1 MELSCREVPI
11 YGQQSMLAVFEATCP
26 VPDGAEW
33 YFVYEGSSQ
42 NHVTVAQ
49 RLNAKTL
56 ESVVPGHD
64 TLEDVT
70 VLACTYTEAQ
80 TVSILGCSR
89 ITYIEDVASKLTQV
103 LVESAGMVDCT
114 SHLTLLEQFGL
125 TREAAQS
132 LDENMTA
139 AIEHLE
145 LPPSWNLL
153 GKWSGKEIN
162 RKETLLHVSV
172 RLGLYKFS
180 QFLLCQPGGIQAA
193 IVPNEEGLMPVD
205 LALQNGMHCLA
216 EYLKA
221 YLYWKKLLG
230 IGALLFRWWKN
241 NTVCI
246 ENSQVTPS
254 VGISKTYG
262 DSHILQKCRSRPNT
276 PILTVDNKI
285 RHSLESDILLLRGY
299 IHDTNLE
306 NTGNANMDELKLN
319 HLCTGED
326 HSEVKEEQACPRNLV
341 LSQSK
346 WWFSFSMWI
355 ETNFCSETFTNEPGH
370 SMGSTEKETCV
381 EHASTL
387 GNQAGLLLDGV
398 DQALLDTECKHSSQE
413 FLKKSTPS
421 LSTFLAAARP
431 SSMLND
437 REEIYVNCM
446 VVDQVNEGSINYNS
460 NKLTSA
466 STSTTNALHEKS
478 SDDHLC
484 RAYNVPQSMES
495 NIPTSLEDNL
505 CKKHSNYYLEDHI
518 DTLLK
523 EDQNDFTEQV
533 SDLSSPDSIL
543 CRSSLLSQQH
553 DCVKAESLSTSIKYK
568 QRFSFDGIDA
578 DSEGEE
584 VSDRSP
590 GSCTPKSPNS
600 VALFASSGDELDS
613 FEIHQETEINI
624 KESESRSSSNSLLP
638 KESEDTGI
646 RLRSYSLSS
655 PKVTQS
661 KSRFMKDFGVFDSPN
676 EDGVFSSGRSL
687 LQALSLSKSVSLL
700 HHSKQRTFS
709 LPEHPKEKRE
719 LSFRKWAQSADEEG
733 SSELADSLQHLTL
746 SEFLKEIEEEE
757 WGKYIIPSKAETEK
771 CKVSRTFSFLKNRM
785 TSTRNKGKG
794 KHKDPKEKEKW
805 SNGHHFIAGI
815 ISGTLQ
821 CMVCDKLA
829 GGKDVLQC
837 FNCTMSI
844 HKSCRD
850 SVPMCIKAK
859 YPNLQDK
866 CHVTSRSKPTHCV
879 HSNSLKDAS
888 QPAFLSMNST
898 SSSLPIGLFAVKR
911 ETLLQHQP
919 LSKSASSISVERR
932 ITESMDMEVDSY
944 VSRSKSQSEELLQ
957 TMGTSPSTELLA
969 LEDNV
974 VPSIRGE
981 LEFDAQE
988 FKAESWSLAVDHA
1001 FSSKQQKDLIQR
1013 QDVIYELMQ
1022 TEMHH
1027 IRTLEIMSEIFRKG
1041 MKEELQLD
1049 HNTIDKIFPSLDELL
1064 EIHKHFFFCL
1074 KERRRESFEEDS
1086 ERNFFISKIGDIL
1099 LQQFADENGDKLKQ
1113 TYGDFC
1119 SHHKEAVSFF
1129 KELQQQ
1135 NKKFQNFIRQQS
1147 NNLLVRRLGV
1157 PECILLVTQR
1167 ITKYPV
1173 LLERILQYTKEGT
1186 EENEDVAKSLS
1197 MIKDIIAAVDTKVN
1211 KYEKEQKL
1219 LDILNKFENKTCGK
1233 LKNGRIFRKQDLIIK
1248 GRELQHEGSM
1258 YWKTATGRLKD
1269 ITALLLTDVLIF
1281 LQEKD
1286 QKYTFATVDQKP
1298 AVILLQKLIVRE
1310 VANEER
1316 GMFLISASSAG
1327 PEMYEMHTNSKE
1339 DRNNWMR
1346 LIRMA
1351 VESCPEEEEER
1362 LSEYEEDKRIA
1373 EARAARTQKFQ
1384 ERLRFQD
1391 QLVCS
1396 SLEEKLQ
1403 IYAEMAERN
1412 GYEEAGQETQLL
1424 IKPDTVEFPQA
1435 GFLLTAAV
1443 REAES
1448 LHRLLTSQPCNFA
1461 EQSREGLE
1469 EAVMPQKL
1477 EMFGS
1482 FSLGVSQSSVY
1493 VPDAKIPDPQLSV
1506 VDSMMKQTGSVW
1518 YGFDTPFLQTDGEL
1532 YRPRSHDTVRKVV
1545 HSVQNITQ
1553 LLYSLQAVVTMQ
1565 DSYIEVQRLILQ
1577 ERERSAHIQ
1586 GTRGN
1591 LLLEQE
1597 KQRNMEKQRE
1607 ELTNVRKLQSKLYH
1621 EQKRWERECERRQ
1634 REQEAQESRLQERE
1648 QECQQQAEQMWRE
1661 REELES
1667 QWKEYQQNLER
1678 LREGMRMVEK
1688 ERDKLEAQQKHLN
1701 AWKHS
1706 RQRSLPVMMFPQETS
1721 QVPIHTRTGSLG
1733 GGGVDTASVFVNEA
1747 ALQYSPNNYQRAS
1760 SAQTVFEPHKVES
1773 TLNSIVRI
1781 NENLKNEVPVQL
1793 RSATNQL
1800 LKPTGIQQQIP
1811 TKLASFSKGDREKTK
1826 ASCDQ
1831 ENYIKE
1837 MINTKDNLEKASS
1850 SSSHVLLEH
1859 QSVTF
1864 NSDLNI
1870 KQTTLS
1876 VQKPAS
1882 STLHQGGLQSQHEM
1896 QLLVQE
1902 CSYVPQESKHGQKD
1916 GAEEENVFYF

>member
-1 MELSCREVPI
+1 MELSCHEVPI
-11 YGQQSMLAVFEATCP
+11 YGQQSLVAVFEATCP
-26 VPDGAEW
+26 VPEGAEW
-33 YFVYEGSSQ
+33 YFVYEGSRQ

-49 RLNAKTL
+49 RLNAKIL
-56 ESVVPGHD
+56 QSVVPGHD
-64 TLEDVT
+64 TSEDVT
-70 VLACTYTEAQ
+70 VSACMFTEAKS
-80 TVSILGCSR
+80 VSILGCSR
-89 ITYIEDVASKLTQV
+89 IKYVEDVASKLTQV
-103 LVESAGMVDCT
+103 LIESAGMVDCT

-139 AIEHLE
+139 AIENLE

-153 GKWSGKEIN
+153 GKWAGKEICY
-162 RKETLLHVSV
+162 KETLLHVSV

-180 QFLLCQPGGIQAA
+180 QFLLCQPGGMQAA
-193 IVPNEEGLMPVD
+193 IVPNEEGVMPID
-205 LALQNGMHCLA
+205 LALQNGMHCLV
-216 EYLKA
+216 EFLKD
-221 YLYWKKLLG
+221 
-230 IGALLFRWWKN
+230 
-241 NTVCI
+241 I
-246 ENSQVTPS
+246 ENSRVTPS

-262 DSHILQKCRSRPNT
+262 DSHKLQKRRSGPNT
-276 PILTVDNKI
+276 FILTVANKI
-285 RHSLESDILLLRGY
+285 RHSLESDILLLREY
-299 IHDTNLE
+299 IHDANLE
-306 NTGNANMDELKLN
+306 NMVPYQGNAKMDELKLN
-319 HLCTGED
+319 HLCTEEGR
-326 HSEVKEEQACPRNLV
+326 SEVKEEQDLCCEP
-341 LSQSK
+341 
-346 WWFSFSMWI
+346 
-355 ETNFCSETFTNEPGH
+355 FTNESGQ

-381 EHASTL
+381 EYVSTL
-387 GNQAGLLLDGV
+387 GDQAGLLLDEV
-398 DQALLDTECKHSSQE
+398 DQALIDTECKHSSQE
-413 FLKKSTPS
+413 IIKKSKS
-421 LSTFLAAARP
+421 GSSTFLAAARL
-431 SSMLND
+431 SSMLSG
-437 REEIYVNCM
+437 REEVYVNSM
-446 VVDQVNEGSINYNS
+446 VVDQVNEGSLNYNS
-460 NKLTSA
+460 SNVTTV
-466 STSTTNALHEKS
+466 STSTTNILHEKS
-478 SDDHLC
+478 SEDQHC
-484 RAYNVPQSMES
+484 HAYDVPQSMES
-495 NIPTSLEDNL
+495 NIPASLEDNIL
-505 CKKHSNYYLEDHI
+505 RKHSSDWLEDHI
-518 DTLLK
+518 DTTVLK
-523 EDQNDFTEQV
+523 EDRNDFAEQV
-533 SDLSSPDSIL
+533 SDLSSPDRIL
-543 CRSSLLSQQH
+543 CQSSLLSEQH
-553 DCVKAESLSTSIKYK
+553 DSVKAESPSTSIICK

-584 VSDRSP
+584 VSDRSQ

-624 KESESRSSSNSLLP
+624 KESQLRPSSNGLLP

-655 PKVTQS
+655 PKVSQS
-661 KSRFMKDFGVFDSPN
+661 KSRFIRDFGMFDSTN

-700 HHSKQRTFS
+700 HPGKQRTFS

-719 LSFRKWAQSADEEG
+719 LSFRKRAQSADEEG
-733 SSELADSLQHLTL
+733 CSELADSLQHLTL

-757 WGKYIIPSKAETEK
+757 WDKYIIPSKAETEK
-771 CKVSRTFSFLKNRM
+771 YKVSRTFSFLKNRM

-794 KHKDPKEKEKW
+794 KHKDAKEKEKW
-805 SNGHHFIAGI
+805 SNGHQFIAGI

-821 CMVCDKLA
+821 CMVCDKLV

-866 CHVTSRSKPTHCV
+866 CHIVSRSKPTQCV

-888 QPAFLSMNST
+888 QSAFLSMNST
-898 SSSLPIGLFAVKR
+898 SSSLPIGLSALKR
-911 ETLLQHQP
+911 EISLQHQP
-919 LSKSASSISVERR
+919 LSKSASSIGIDRR
-932 ITESMDMEVDSY
+932 IMESMDIEVDSY
-944 VSRSKSQSEELLQ
+944 VSRNKSQSEELFQ
-957 TMGTSPSTELLA
+957 TMDSSPSTESLA

-974 VPSIRGE
+974 VPSVRGD

-1001 FSSKQQKDLIQR
+1001 FSSKQQKDLIKR

-1049 HNTIDKIFPSLDELL
+1049 HNTIDKLFPSLDELL
-1064 EIHKHFFFCL
+1064 EIHKQFFFCL

-1086 ERNFFISKIGDIL
+1086 ERNFFINRIGDIL
-1099 LQQFADENGDKLKQ
+1099 LQQFADENGNKLKQ

-1173 LLERILQYTKEGT
+1173 LLERILQYTKEGSD
-1186 EENEDVAKSLS
+1186 ENEDVAKSLS
-1197 MIKDIIAAVDTKVN
+1197 LIKDIIAAVDTKVN

-1219 LDILNKFENKTCGK
+1219 LDILNKFENKTYAK
-1233 LKNGRIFRKQDLIIK
+1233 LKNGRIFRKQDLVNK

-1258 YWKTATGRLKD
+1258 FWKTATGRLKD

-1373 EARAARTQKFQ
+1373 EARAARTRKFQ

-1403 IYAEMAERN
+1403 IYAEVAERN

-1424 IKPDTVEFPQA
+1424 IKPDTIEFPQA

-1443 REAES
+1443 REAEGLFS
-1448 LHRLLTSQPCNFA
+1448 LLTSQPCNFTQQ
-1461 EQSREGLE
+1461 ENLEESVMPHRLELLGSFGLE
-1469 EAVMPQKL
+1469 ASPPSM
-1477 EMFGS
+1477 
-1482 FSLGVSQSSVY
+1482 Y
-1493 VPDAKIPDPQLSV
+1493 TPDTRIPSPQLSV
-1506 VDSMMKQTGSVW
+1506 ADPMMKQTGSVW

-1532 YRPRSHDTVRKVV
+1532 YRPRSHDTVQQIV

-1553 LLYSLQAVVTMQ
+1553 LLYSLQAVVTIQ

-1586 GTRGN
+1586 GARGN
-1591 LLLEQE
+1591 MLLEQE

-1607 ELTNVRKLQSKLYH
+1607 ELANVRKLQSKLYH
-1621 EQKRWERECERRQ
+1621 EQQRWERECERRQ

-1648 QECQQQAEQMWRE
+1648 HECQQKAEQMWRE

-1688 ERDKLEAQQKHLN
+1688 ERGKLEAQQRHVS

-1706 RQRSLPVMMFPQETS
+1706 RQRSLPVMMIPQETS

-1733 GGGVDTASVFVNEA
+1733 GAGIDTASVFVNEA
-1747 ALQYSPNNYQRAS
+1747 ALQYSPNNYQRPNS
-1760 SAQTVFEPHKVES
+1760 VQTFSESHKVES
-1773 TLNSIVRI
+1773 ALNSIVRI
-1781 NENLKNEVPVQL
+1781 NENLKHEVPVQL
-1793 RSATNQL
+1793 LSATNQL

-1811 TKLASFSKGDREKTK
+1811 TKLASFSKGNREKTK
-1826 ASCDQ
+1826 AFCDQ
-1831 ENYIKE
+1831 ANYIKE
-1837 MINTKDNLEKASS
+1837 MVYTKDNPDKASV

-1859 QSVTF
+1859 QSVIF
-1864 NSDLNI
+1864 HSDLNT
-1870 KQTTLS
+1870 KQKTLS
-1876 VQKPAS
+1876 VRKPAS
-1882 STLHQGGLQSQHEM
+1882 GTLHQGGLQSQREM

-1902 CSYVPQESKHGQKD
+1902 CSYVPQESKHGQED

>member
-1 MELSCREVPI
+1 
-11 YGQQSMLAVFEATCP
+11 
-26 VPDGAEW
+26 
-33 YFVYEGSSQ
+33 
-42 NHVTVAQ
+42 
-49 RLNAKTL
+49 
-56 ESVVPGHD
+56 
-64 TLEDVT
+64 
-70 VLACTYTEAQ
+70 
-80 TVSILGCSR
+80 
-89 ITYIEDVASKLTQV
+89 
-103 LVESAGMVDCT
+103 
-114 SHLTLLEQFGL
+114 
-125 TREAAQS
+125 
-132 LDENMTA
+132 
-139 AIEHLE
+139 
-145 LPPSWNLL
+145 
-153 GKWSGKEIN
+153 
-162 RKETLLHVSV
+162 
-172 RLGLYKFS
+172 
-180 QFLLCQPGGIQAA
+180 
-193 IVPNEEGLMPVD
+193 
-205 LALQNGMHCLA
+205 
-216 EYLKA
+216 
-221 YLYWKKLLG
+221 
-230 IGALLFRWWKN
+230 
-241 NTVCI
+241 
-246 ENSQVTPS
+246 
-254 VGISKTYG
+254 
-262 DSHILQKCRSRPNT
+262 
-276 PILTVDNKI
+276 
-285 RHSLESDILLLRGY
+285 
-299 IHDTNLE
+299 
-306 NTGNANMDELKLN
+306 MDELKLN
-319 HLCTGED
+319 HLCTGEG
-326 HSEVKEEQACPRNLV
+326 HNEVKEEQDL
-341 LSQSK
+341 
-346 WWFSFSMWI
+346 
-355 ETNFCSETFTNEPGH
+355 CSETFTNEPGQ

-381 EHASTL
+381 ERASTL

-413 FLKKSTPS
+413 FLKKSKPG
-421 LSTFLAAARP
+421 LSTFLAAARL

-446 VVDQVNEGSINYNS
+446 VVDQVNEGGINYNS
-460 NKLTSA
+460 NNLTTA

-478 SDDHLC
+478 SEDQLC

-495 NIPTSLEDNL
+495 NIPASLEDNL
-505 CKKHSNYYLEDHI
+505 CRKHSNYYLEDHI
-518 DTLLK
+518 DTTILK

-553 DCVKAESLSTSIKYK
+553 DCVKAESPSTSIKYK

-584 VSDRSP
+584 VSDRSQ

-655 PKVTQS
+655 PKVSQS
-661 KSRFMKDFGVFDSPN
+661 KSRFIRDFGVFDSPN
-676 EDGVFSSGRSL
+676 EE
-687 LQALSLSKSVSLL
+687 
-700 HHSKQRTFS
+700 QRTFS
-709 LPEHPKEKRE
+709 LPEHPKEKR
-719 LSFRKWAQSADEEG
+719 
-733 SSELADSLQHLTL
+733 
-746 SEFLKEIEEEE
+746 IEEEE
-757 WGKYIIPSKAETEK
+757 WNKYIIPSKAETEK
-771 CKVSRTFSFLKNRM
+771 YKVSRTFSFLKNRM

-794 KHKDPKEKEKW
+794 KHKDAKEKEKW

-821 CMVCDKLA
+821 CMVCDKLV

-866 CHVTSRSKPTHCV
+866 CQVTSRSKPTHCV

-888 QPAFLSMNST
+888 QSAFLSMNST

-919 LSKSASSISVERR
+919 LSKSASSISIERR
-932 ITESMDMEVDSY
+932 IMESMDMEVDSY
-944 VSRSKSQSEELLQ
+944 VSRNKSQSEELLQ
-957 TMGTSPSTELLA
+957 TMGTSPSTESLA

-974 VPSIRGE
+974 VPSMRGD

-1086 ERNFFISKIGDIL
+1086 ERNFFINRIGDIL
-1099 LQQFADENGDKLKQ
+1099 LQQFADENGNKLKQ

-1197 MIKDIIAAVDTKVN
+1197 LIKDIIAAVDTKVN

-1269 ITALLLTDVLIF
+1269 ITALLLTDVLVF

-1286 QKYTFATVDQKP
+1286 QKYTFANVDQKP

-1461 EQSREGLE
+1461 EQSRESLE

-1482 FSLGVSQSSVY
+1482 FSLGASQPSMY
-1493 VPDAKIPDPQLSV
+1493 APDAKIPDPQLSL
-1506 VDSMMKQTGSVW
+1506 VDSVMKQTGSAW

-1532 YRPRSHDTVRKVV
+1532 YKPRSHDTVRKIV

-1607 ELTNVRKLQSKLYH
+1607 ELANVRKLQSKLYH
-1621 EQKRWERECERRQ
+1621 EQQRWERECERRQ

-1688 ERDKLEAQQKHLN
+1688 ERDKLEAQQRHLN

-1733 GGGVDTASVFVNEA
+1733 GGGIDTASVFVNEA
-1747 ALQYSPNNYQRAS
+1747 ALQYSPNNYQRAN
-1760 SAQTVFEPHKVES
+1760 SAQTVSEPHKMES
-1773 TLNSIVRI
+1773 TLNSSVRI
-1781 NENLKNEVPVQL
+1781 NENLKHEVPVQL
-1793 RSATNQL
+1793 LSATNQL

-1811 TKLASFSKGDREKTK
+1811 TKLASFSKGNREKIK

-1831 ENYIKE
+1831 ANYIKE
-1837 MINTKDNLEKASS
+1837 MIYTKDNLDKASS

-1859 QSVTF
+1859 QSVIF
-1864 NSDLNI
+1864 NSDLNT

-1916 GAEEENVFYF
+1916 GAEENVFYF